1 MRYDAGRG
9 PLSSSDWNTIITKFY
24 NSKENE
30 EELKKWL
37 TDMGYKTKRLC
48 ENDNSISNKFD
59 CERKLIK
66 Y

>member
-1 MRYDAGRG
+1 MMSGRG
-9 PLSSSDWNTIITKFY
+9 PLSSNDWNIIITKFY

-37 TDMGYKTKRLC
+37 TDMVIKQKSLC

-59 CERKLIK
+59 CEREN
-66 Y
+66 